1 MDKKK
6 SLDLI
11 KLEVL
16 GCLNDKDK
24 ESLQAMKTESE
35 EFPWKVL
42 GDYQN
47 LIAHLPLA
55 LELKYPASDIKD
67 KTATKLYNIRDQ
79 IKAKVEAKKALEIPA
94 QPVEEEIFESEGNI
108 DLKENFEENVTTEQI
123 EVEEKVF
130 AEVEEGMQLNADE
143 TIAGQDEPVKFP
155 SKFKENSEPENLFPQ
170 ASEFEAKEPSKA
182 VIDKNVVEKI
192 ARDYIKTQL
201 DRQIESLSKTV
212 NKNRILSFIL
222 FIISLLLILTLYF
235 IK

>member
-24 ESLQAMKTESE
+24 ESLEAMKTEGD

-79 IKAKVEAKKALEIPA
+79 IKAKVEAKKALEMPA
-94 QPVEEEIFESEGNI
+94 QPIEEISEPEESIEVS
-108 DLKENFEENVTTEQI
+108 ENFEENVTSEQI

-130 AEVEEGMQLNADE
+130 AEVEEGVHFNADE
-143 TIAGQDEPVKFP
+143 STPGQDEPVKFV
-155 SKFKENSEPENLFPQ
+155 SNFKEKSEPENLPRQ
-170 ASEFEAKEPSKA
+170 ISEIETKEPLKT
-182 VIDKNVVEKI
+182 VVDKDIIEKVT
-192 ARDYIKTQL
+192 RDYIKSHME
-201 DRQIESLSKTV
+201 REIESLSKSV
-212 NKNRILSFIL
+212 KKNKLLSFIL
-222 FIISLLLILTLYF
+222 FAISLILIVALYF

>member
-24 ESLQAMKTESE
+24 ESLQAMKAEGE

-47 LIAHLPLA
+47 LIANLPLA

-79 IKAKVEAKKALEIPA
+79 IKAKVEAKKALEMPA
-94 QPVEEEIFESEGNI
+94 QPVEEEISESEGI
-108 DLKENFEENVTTEQI
+108 IEVSENFEENTTTEQI

-130 AEVEEGMQLNADE
+130 AEE
-143 TIAGQDEPVKFP
+143 
-155 SKFKENSEPENLFPQ
+155 
-170 ASEFEAKEPSKA
+170 
-182 VIDKNVVEKI
+182 
-192 ARDYIKTQL
+192 
-201 DRQIESLSKTV
+201 
-212 NKNRILSFIL
+212 
-222 FIISLLLILTLYF
+222 
-235 IK
+235 

>member
-24 ESLQAMKTESE
+24 ESLQAMKAEVE

-47 LIAHLPLA
+47 LIANLPLA
-55 LELKYPASDIKD
+55 LELKYPASDLKD

-79 IKAKVEAKKALEIPA
+79 IKAKVEAKKAQQMPA
-94 QPVEEEIFESEGNI
+94 QTFEVISEPEESMELQE
-108 DLKENFEENVTTEQI
+108 KFEENVTAEQI

-130 AEVEEGMQLNADE
+130 AEVEEGIHFHADE
-143 TIAGQDEPVKFP
+143 ITASRDEPVKFV
-155 SKFKENSEPENLFPQ
+155 SKFNEKSEPENLFRQ
-170 ASEFEAKEPSKA
+170 TAEIEAKEPLK
-182 VIDKNVVEKI
+182 VVVDKDAIEKVT
-192 ARDYIKTQL
+192 RDYIKSHL
-201 DRQIESLSKTV
+201 EREIESLSKAV
-212 NKNRILSFIL
+212 KKNRILSFIL
-222 FIISLLLILTLYF
+222 FVISLILILALYF

>member
-24 ESLQAMKTESE
+24 ESLQAMKAEGE

-47 LIAHLPLA
+47 LIANLPLA

-79 IKAKVEAKKALEIPA
+79 IKAKVEAKKALEMPA
-94 QPVEEEIFESEGNI
+94 QPVEEEIFESEGSI
-108 DLKENFEENVTTEQI
+108 ELKENFEENVTTEQI

-130 AEVEEGMQLNADE
+130 AEVEEGMHFNADE
-143 TIAGQDEPVKFP
+143 TIPGQDEPVKFP
-155 SKFKENSEPENLFPQ
+155 SKFKEKSEPRSLFRQ
-170 ASEFEAKEPSKA
+170 ASEFEAKEPLKA
-182 VIDKNVVEKI
+182 VVDKDVVEKI
-192 ARDYIKTQL
+192 ARDYIKTHL
-201 DRQIESLSKTV
+201 ERQIESLNKTV
-212 NKNRILSFIL
+212 KKNRILSFIL
-222 FIISLLLILTLYF
+222 FVISLLLILALYF
-235 IK
+235 TK

>member
-16 GCLNDKDK
+16 GCLNEKDK
-24 ESLQAMKTESE
+24 ESLQAMKAEGV

-47 LIAHLPLA
+47 LIANLPLA
-55 LELKYPASDIKD
+55 LELKYPASDLKD

-79 IKAKVEAKKALEIPA
+79 IKAKVDAKKAQQMPA
-94 QPVEEEIFESEGNI
+94 QPVEVEPESLESI
-108 DLKENFEENVTTEQI
+108 EVQEKFEENVMTEQI

-130 AEVEEGMQLNADE
+130 AEVEEGIHFQVDE
-143 TIAGQDEPVKFP
+143 RIAGIDEPVKFV
-155 SKFKENSEPENLFPQ
+155 SKFKEKGEPENLFRQ
-170 ASEFEAKEPSKA
+170 AAEIEAKEPLKA
-182 VIDKNVVEKI
+182 VVDKDVIEKVT
-192 ARDYIKTQL
+192 RDYIKSHL
-201 DRQIESLSKTV
+201 EREIESLSKTV
-212 NKNRILSFIL
+212 KKNRILSLIL
-222 FIISLLLILTLYF
+222 FVISLLLILAVYF

>member
-24 ESLQAMKTESE
+24 ESLQAMKAEGE

-47 LIAHLPLA
+47 LIANLPLA

-79 IKAKVEAKKALEIPA
+79 IKAKVEAKKALEVPA
-94 QPVEEEIFESEGNI
+94 KPVEEEIFESEGSI
-108 DLKENFEENVTTEQI
+108 ELKENFEENVTTEQI

-130 AEVEEGMQLNADE
+130 AEVEEGMHFNADE
-143 TIAGQDEPVKFP
+143 TIPGQDEPVKFP
-155 SKFKENSEPENLFPQ
+155 SKFKEKSEPENLFRQ
-170 ASEFEAKEPSKA
+170 TSEFEAIEPSKA
-182 VIDKNVVEKI
+182 VIDKNVIEKI

-212 NKNRILSFIL
+212 KKNRILSFIL
-222 FIISLLLILTLYF
+222 FVISLLLILTLYF

>member
-24 ESLQAMKTESE
+24 ESLEAMKTEGD

-67 KTATKLYNIRDQ
+67 KTATKLYNIKDQ
-79 IKAKVEAKKALEIPA
+79 IKAKVEAKKALEMPA
-94 QPVEEEIFESEGNI
+94 QPIEEISEPEESIEVS
-108 DLKENFEENVTTEQI
+108 ENFEENVTSEQI

-130 AEVEEGMQLNADE
+130 AEVEEGIHLNADE
-143 TIAGQDEPVKFP
+143 STPSNDEPVKFV
-155 SKFKENSEPENLFPQ
+155 SNFKEKSEPENLPRQ
-170 ASEFEAKEPSKA
+170 ISEIETKEPLKT
-182 VIDKNVVEKI
+182 VVDKDIIEKVT
-192 ARDYIKTQL
+192 RDYIKSHME
-201 DRQIESLSKTV
+201 REIESLSKSV
-212 NKNRILSFIL
+212 KKNKLLSFIL
-222 FIISLLLILTLYF
+222 FAISLILIVALYF

>member
-24 ESLQAMKTESE
+24 ESLQAMKAEGE

-47 LIAHLPLA
+47 LIANLPLA

-79 IKAKVEAKKALEIPA
+79 IKAKVEARKAQEMPE
-94 QPVEEEIFESEGNI
+94 QPVEEISESEESI
-108 DLKENFEENVTTEQI
+108 EVQENFEENGTAEQI

-130 AEVEEGMQLNADE
+130 AEVEEGINFTADG
-143 TIAGQDEPVKFP
+143 INLRQDEPVKFV
-155 SKFKENSEPENLFPQ
+155 SKLKEKSEPENLFRQ
-170 ASEFEAKEPSKA
+170 ASEFEAKEPLKA
-182 VIDKNVVEKI
+182 VVDKDGIEKV
-192 ARDYIKTQL
+192 ARDYIKTHL
-201 DRQIESLSKTV
+201 EHQIESLSKTV
-212 NKNRILSFIL
+212 KKNRILSFIL
-222 FIISLLLILTLYF
+222 FVISLVLILALYF

>member
-24 ESLQAMKTESE
+24 ESLQAMKAEGE

-47 LIAHLPLA
+47 LIANLPLA

-67 KTATKLYNIRDQ
+67 KAATKLYNIRDQ
-79 IKAKVEAKKALEIPA
+79 IKAKVEARKALEMPA
-94 QPVEEEIFESEGNI
+94 QPIEEISESEEI
-108 DLKENFEENVTTEQI
+108 IEISENFEENTTTEQI

-130 AEVEEGMQLNADE
+130 AEVEEGMHFNADE
-143 TIAGQDEPVKFP
+143 TIPGLDEPVKFV
-155 SKFKENSEPENLFPQ
+155 SKFKEKSQPENLFRQ
-170 ASEFEAKEPSKA
+170 ASEFEAKEPLKA
-182 VIDKNVVEKI
+182 VVDKDVIEKVV
-192 ARDYIKTQL
+192 RDYIKTHIEH
-201 DRQIESLSKTV
+201 QIESLSKTV
-212 NKNRILSFIL
+212 KKNRILSFIL
-222 FIISLLLILTLYF
+222 FVISLLLILALYF

>member
-24 ESLQAMKTESE
+24 ESLQAMKAEGE

-47 LIAHLPLA
+47 LIANLPLA

-79 IKAKVEAKKALEIPA
+79 IKAKVEAKKALEMPA
-94 QPVEEEIFESEGNI
+94 QPVEEEIFESEGSI
-108 DLKENFEENVTTEQI
+108 ELKENFEENVTTEQI

-130 AEVEEGMQLNADE
+130 AEVEEGMHFNADE
-143 TIAGQDEPVKFP
+143 TIPGQDEPVKFP
-155 SKFKENSEPENLFPQ
+155 SKFKEKSEPRSLFRQ
-170 ASEFEAKEPSKA
+170 ASEFEAKETLKA
-182 VIDKNVVEKI
+182 VVDKDVVEKI
-192 ARDYIKTQL
+192 ARDYIKTHL
-201 DRQIESLSKTV
+201 ERQIESLNKTV
-212 NKNRILSFIL
+212 KKNRILSFIL
-222 FIISLLLILTLYF
+222 FVISLLLILALYF
-235 IK
+235 TK

>member
-24 ESLQAMKTESE
+24 ESLQAMKAEGE

-47 LIAHLPLA
+47 LIANLPLA

-79 IKAKVEAKKALEIPA
+79 IKAKVEAKKALEMPA
-94 QPVEEEIFESEGNI
+94 QPFEEISESEGI
-108 DLKENFEENVTTEQI
+108 IEVSENFDTNVAAEQI

-130 AEVEEGMQLNADE
+130 AEVEEGMHFNADE
-143 TIAGQDEPVKFP
+143 TIPGQDEPVKFP
-155 SKFKENSEPENLFPQ
+155 SKFKEKSEPRSLFRQ
-170 ASEFEAKEPSKA
+170 ASEFEAKEPLKA
-182 VIDKNVVEKI
+182 VVDKDVVEKI
-192 ARDYIKTQL
+192 ARDYIKTHL
-201 DRQIESLSKTV
+201 ERQIESLNKTV
-212 NKNRILSFIL
+212 KKNRILSFIL
-222 FIISLLLILTLYF
+222 FVISLLLILALYF
-235 IK
+235 TK

>member
-16 GCLNDKDK
+16 GCLNEKDK
-24 ESLQAMKTESE
+24 ESLQAMKAEGD

-47 LIAHLPLA
+47 LIANLPLA
-55 LELKYPASDIKD
+55 LELKYPASDLKD

-79 IKAKVEAKKALEIPA
+79 IKAKVDAKKAQQMPA
-94 QPVEEEIFESEGNI
+94 QLVEVEPESLESI
-108 DLKENFEENVTTEQI
+108 EFQEKFEENVPAEQI

-130 AEVEEGMQLNADE
+130 AEVEEGIHSHANE
-143 TIAGQDEPVKFP
+143 RNVGNDEPVKFV
-155 SKFKENSEPENLFPQ
+155 SKFKEKSEPESLFRQ
-170 ASEFEAKEPSKA
+170 AAEIEAKEPLKA
-182 VIDKNVVEKI
+182 VVDKDVIEKI
-192 ARDYIKTQL
+192 TRDYIKSHL
-201 DRQIESLSKTV
+201 EREIESLSNSAK
-212 NKNRILSFIL
+212 KNRILSLIL
-222 FIISLLLILTLYF
+222 FVISLVLILALYF